1 MPIVFPP
8 HDSGAS
14 PVTDEE
20 IMLAAAIVPAPIPI
34 MARGARGALL
44 VRICCNSSNV
54 AGVDARYTFVVVD
67 NVVVVGV
74 IVVVVVV
81 VADFWMA

>member
-8 HDSGAS
+8 HESGAS

-20 IMLAAAIVPAPIPI
+20 IMLAAAIVPAPMPI
-34 MARGARGALL
+34 RARGAKGALL
-44 VRICCNSSNV
+44 VRICCSSSNV
-54 AGVDARYTFVVVD
+54 VGVNARYTFVVVN

-81 VADFWMA
+81 VADFWRA